1 MGRKERRDL
10 ERKGVSKETAK
21 KVDAL
26 NTPCTILEAIQL
38 AEGVVE
44 DALTTYKANTV
55 PLTVSHTLHI
65 QVMKNLLISKGLIT
79 EEEFMKLYM
88 EEAEHYK
95 AEQLRFQE
103 EERKAEGE
111 SQDSEPQEES
121 KEV

>member
-10 ERKGVSKETAK
+10 EKKGVSKETAK

-26 NTPCTILEAIQL
+26 NTPCTVLEAIQL
-38 AEGVVE
+38 AQAAIG
-44 DALTTYKANTV
+44 DALTEYKASTV

-65 QVMKNLLISKGLIT
+65 QVMKNILISKGLIT

-95 AEQLRFQE
+95 AEQLRFE
-103 EERKAEGE
+103 EAERKAAE
-111 SQDSEPQEES
+111 SES
-121 KEV
+121 NENEVENKES